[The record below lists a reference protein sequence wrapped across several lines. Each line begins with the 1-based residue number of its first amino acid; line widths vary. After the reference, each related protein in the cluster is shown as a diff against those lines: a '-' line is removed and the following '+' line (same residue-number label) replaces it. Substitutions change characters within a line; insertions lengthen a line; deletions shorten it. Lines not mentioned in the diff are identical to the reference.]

1 MYRRAAARLSPIAF
15 GAILLGLISSCNKTP
30 TAPTPVLQTETFT
43 GTLQPLGLDV
53 KTFAVVYTQSSTDLS
68 VIINSLTTV
77 TGSTAVTGITIGIGF
92 GAVSGSTCSLQ
103 VQTPVATLGQELFA
117 PNGASPGTVLRPD
130 LRLPDGHD
138 WLHVHAD
145 RSGHLLDDGQTLL
158 TPSAPTK

>member
-1 MYRRAAARLSPIAF
+1 MYRRAAARLFPIAL
-15 GAILLGLISSCNKTP
+15 GAILLGLITSCNSTP

-77 TGSTAVTGITIGIGF
+77 TGSSPVTGITMGIGF
-92 GAVSGSTCSLQ
+92 GAISGSTCSLQ

-117 PNGASPGTVLRPD
+117 PNGASPGTYCVQIFDCPT
-130 LRLPDGHD
+130 GTTGCT
-138 WLHVHAD
+138 
-145 RSGHLLDDGQTLL
+145 STL
-158 TPSAPTK
+158 TEAVTYSMTVKHY

>member
-77 TGSTAVTGITIGIGF
+77 TGSTAVTGITMGIGF

-117 PNGASPGTVLRPD
+117 PNGASPGTYCVQIFDCPT
-130 LRLPDGHD
+130 GTTGCT
-138 WLHVHAD
+138 
-145 RSGHLLDDGQTLL
+145 STL
-158 TPSAPTK
+158 TEAVTYSMTVKHY